1 MLTIAPISFKNNY
14 NANVLSLQNNSRSVT
29 DNKERNLPKN
39 APYAAYM
46 NVKSQPSFQQ
56 RLIGDI
62 EFEDYSVL
70 VEKEKEYLRHLYANF
85 YSLTDVNE
93 LHFKRDKNSDHLPLS
108 DDRDMDDFLRIVKG
122 YNKYR
127 EHKIVCVGRSPKW
140 FLNTAIWMKD
150 GIENYSFA
158 AFSDNWYHRDRFGVG
173 PKQYK
178 DENKMPT
185 EKEYRM
191 YKKYMKSLGC
201 DPAALVK
208 NYKKTGKKVIITDYI
223 HSGCGLASYLDL
235 MSRMAEEQGVL
246 DEFAHS
252 IKLYTMGSIEY
263 VDDLGYDSWY
273 ATPRVILPEKL
284 QPYNSVIEQEYHDMS
299 ARVLKSILIDKN
311 TNECRSTYY
320 PHTAWTVYNPMKYK
334 TGIISEEK
342 LKEMP
347 RVRDGEV
354 NTFTDAMKDYRNL
367 MNFRIL
373 DYLYQNDML
382 KEKHRTR

>member
-1 MLTIAPISFKNNY
+1 MLTIAPISFKNTYSVQSVKRNGVKSAT
-14 NANVLSLQNNSRSVT
+14 ANC
-29 DNKERNLPKN
+29 ERNLPQN
-39 APYAAYM
+39 APYAAY
-46 NVKSQPSFQQ
+46 NINLASQPSFQQ

-62 EFEDYSVL
+62 EFEEYNVL
-70 VEKEKEYLRHLYANF
+70 VDKEKEYLRYLYANF
-85 YSLTDVNE
+85 YELTDVNE
-93 LHFKRDKNSDHLPLS
+93 LHFKRDKNIDKLPLS
-108 DDRDMDDFLRIVKG
+108 SEEDMKDFLKVAAG

-127 EHKIVCVGRSPKW
+127 EHKIICVGRSPKW
-140 FLNTAIWMKD
+140 FLNTSLWMKD

-158 AFSDNWYHRDRFGVG
+158 AFSGNWYRRNRQGLG
-173 PKQYK
+173 PTQYK
-178 DENKMPT
+178 DESKMPT
-185 EKEYRM
+185 EKEYKM
-191 YKKYMKSLGC
+191 YKKYMKSLNC
-201 DPAALVK
+201 DPASIVK
-208 NYKKTGKKVIITDYI
+208 HAKKSGKPVIITDYI

-252 IKLYTMGSIEY
+252 IKLFTMASVEY
-263 VDDLGYDSWY
+263 LDDMGYDNWY
-273 ATPRVILPEKL
+273 YYPRVILPERLK
-284 QPYNSVIEQEYHDMS
+284 PYDKVIEQEYHDMS
-299 ARVLKSILIDKN
+299 ANVLKSILIDKN

-320 PHTAWTVYNPMKYK
+320 PHSAWTVYNPMKYK

-373 DYLYQNDML
+373 DYLSENDLL